1 MPFVDGE
8 PIDAGKLT
16 ALETKVNILQSK
28 IPTFGGS
35 NTNINIDNSTTS
47 SVVSTGPEIEAG
59 LVDPIKIESSKKVY
73 DVTFKKTFT
82 KKPVVVISLRGGES
96 SNIISARVLGN
107 SVSANGFKYVISAP
121 TNTYTGTAST
131 NIAINYIAIA
141 Y

>member
-35 NTNINIDNSTTS
+35 NTSINIDNSTTS

-121 TNTYTGTAST
+121 TNTYTGTA
-131 NIAINYIAIA
+131 
-141 Y
+141 

>member
-35 NTNINIDNSTTS
+35 NTSINIDNSTTS